1 MGINLDRLAQ
11 VILEKKLRES
21 EKAVL
26 LSVLPF
32 IRDGQIV
39 GVDRKRPACVKE
51 LAAISGL
58 DRKIAGRAL
67 RSLSELG
74 ILQRHEDG
82 NKRWFTVAPDFR
94 AS

>member
-1 MGINLDRLAQ
+1 MEINLERLAQ

-32 IRDGQIV
+32 IREGKIV
-39 GVDRKRPACVKE
+39 NADKQRPACVKD
-51 LAAISGL
+51 LATISGL
-58 DRKIAGRAL
+58 DRKITGRAL
-67 RSLSELG
+67 RSLADLG
-74 ILQRHEDG
+74 ILQRHEVG